1 MLCFVL
7 LVEPTGQGGTPT
19 VVEIVAAFAKIVA
32 TALRT
37 VEALVS
43 LPKDGHHPAPVA
55 ANALVDRA
63 GEDAGIPAGVTCF
76 PRCNCSVLH
85 LLGPGLVLLRK
96 LPLDVLVELKMHL
109 RGNSRV

>member
-1 MLCFVL
+1 M
-7 LVEPTGQGGTPT
+7 
-19 VVEIVAAFAKIVA
+19 VEIVAAFAKIVA